1 MANPEQAE
9 APQDEAPQEDGVLD
23 RREQSAA
30 NNFRRSIYSVPVNV
44 TVSIGQKRL
53 SVSEILALGPDSV
66 IALASRIEDPVSL
79 TVDNKLI
86 ARGELIEIE
95 DGGLGVKITEIVEE
109 GEEENG

>member
-9 APQDEAPQEDGVLD
+9 PPKEDGVPD
-23 RREQSAA
+23 RRDPSAA
-30 NNFRRSIYSVPVNV
+30 NKFRRSIYSVPVNV

-53 SVSEILALGPDSV
+53 SVSEILELGPDSV
-66 IALASRIEDPVSL
+66 IALTSRIEDPVSL

-86 ARGELIEIE
+86 ARGELIEIDE
-95 DGGLGVKITEIVEE
+95 GGLGVKITEIVEE